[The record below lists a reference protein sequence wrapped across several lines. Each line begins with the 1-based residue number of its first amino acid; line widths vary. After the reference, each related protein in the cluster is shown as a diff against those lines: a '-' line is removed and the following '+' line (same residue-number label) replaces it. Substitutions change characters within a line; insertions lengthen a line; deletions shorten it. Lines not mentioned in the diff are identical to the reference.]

1 MKERVV
7 VSGMGAISSIGKN
20 INEFTDSLKVGRS
33 GIGRIRN
40 SFDPPISVSIAAE
53 IHDISFDSYLEGCAE
68 YSGIPPG
75 FTNEV
80 RQCARRAPFAVQGS
94 ISAATEAWSRA
105 ELFKNSLAPDRVG
118 IIIAGNNLTEHY
130 QYGLYEK
137 FKQTPEYLSPTY
149 ALHYLDTDQ
158 VGTISEI
165 FKIRGE
171 GFTVG
176 GASASGNIGIL
187 KGFQLIQLGLVDA
200 CMVIGSMAHLSP
212 MELQGFYNIGAMGGK
227 RFSNEPEKACR
238 PFDMDHEGFIYG
250 QASGCLILE
259 SLKSATARGIAKLAE
274 ISGGALVLDGNRLSD
289 PNEAGEIRAM
299 EIALSQAQINAID
312 VSYINTH
319 GTSSPKGDETEL
331 KAIRKVFKRKTSDI
345 WINATK
351 GFTGHCLYSA
361 GVIEAIA
368 TIIQMNEG
376 FVHPNINLD
385 NPIEY
390 DFKFCGKELSQ
401 ADIQIALSNSFGFGG
416 INTSLVLQRIE

>member
-7 VSGMGAISSIGKN
+7 VTGMGVISSIGKN
-20 INEFTDSLKVGRS
+20 INEFTASLKVGRS
-33 GIGRIRN
+33 GIGRIYN
-40 SFDPPISVSIAAE
+40 AFDPPISVSIAAE
-53 IHDISFDSYLEGCAE
+53 IQGISFDAYLEGCA
-68 YSGIPPG
+68 YSTEIPPG

-80 RQCARRAPFAVQGS
+80 KQCARRAPFAVQGS
-94 ISAATEAWSRA
+94 ITAAIEAWSHA
-105 ELFKNSLAPDRVG
+105 QLFKNTLAPERVG

-158 VGTISEI
+158 VGILSQI

-187 KGFQLIQLGLVDA
+187 KGFQLIQLGLVDV

-227 RFSNEPEKACR
+227 RFINEPEKACR
-238 PFDMDHEGFIYG
+238 PFDREHEGFIYG
-250 QASGCLILE
+250 QASGCLVLE
-259 SLKSATARGIAKLAE
+259 SFKSASAREVSKLAE
-274 ISGGALVLDGNRLSD
+274 ISGGALVLDGNHLSD

-299 EIALSQAQINAID
+299 ETALNQALID
-312 VSYINTH
+312 TYDVNYINTH
-319 GTSSPKGDETEL
+319 GTSSPKGDEIEL
-331 KAIRKVFKRKTSDI
+331 KAIRKVFKRKTLDI

-351 GFTGHCLYSA
+351 ALTGHCLYSA

-385 NPIEY
+385 NPIES
-390 DFKFCGKELSQ
+390 DFKFSGKELTKAS
-401 ADIQIALSNSFGFGG
+401 IPIALSNSFGFGG
-416 INTSLVLQRIE
+416 INTSIVLQKVK